1 MKPVNVN
8 ADQIQVFVMVNNVG
22 MMINADMNA
31 KNSLTKGYVTGDL
44 FAIQVILSENV
55 ISQVMLENIQII
67 RTVSVGKKLF
77 DKLIEECTEDNDEI
91 KLLQWHYLSVEMN
104 VNLRVQFT
112 LS

>member
-31 KNSLTKGYVTGDL
+31 KNSLAKGYVTGDL

-104 VNLRVQFT
+104 VNLRVQFM